1 MELFLQ
7 VLAGVLLTVVLG
19 IALGKQNKDMSMVLT
34 LAVCC
39 MVLAAAI
46 SYLRPVIEFVQQLEV
61 LGGLGS
67 EMLQIMLKAVGIGL
81 ISQIAV
87 LICGDSGNA
96 ALGKT
101 IQILASAVVLWISL
115 PLMRALLEMIQTIL
129 GDL

>member
-61 LGGLGS
+61 LGGLDS

-87 LICGDSGNA
+87 LICGDCGNA

-101 IQILASAVVLWISL
+101 IQILASAVVLWLSL
-115 PLMRALLEMIQTIL
+115 PLMRALLEMIQKIL

>member
-39 MVLAAAI
+39 MVLVAAI
-46 SYLRPVIEFVQQLEV
+46 SYLKPVIDFVHQLEA
-61 LGGLGS
+61 LGGLDS
-67 EMLQIMLKAVGIGL
+67 EMIQIMLKAVGIGL
-81 ISQIAV
+81 ICQIAV

-101 IQILASAVVLWISL
+101 IQILASAVVLWLSL
-115 PLMRALLEMIQTIL
+115 PLMRALLEMIQKIL

>member
-61 LGGLGS
+61 LGGLDS

-81 ISQIAV
+81 KRPDRS
-87 LICGDSGNA
+87 
-96 ALGKT
+96 
-101 IQILASAVVLWISL
+101 
-115 PLMRALLEMIQTIL
+115 
-129 GDL
+129 

>member
-19 IALGKQNKDMSMVLT
+19 IALGKQNKDMSMILT

-39 MVLAAAI
+39 MVLAAAFF
-46 SYLRPVIEFVQQLEV
+46 YLKPVIDFVRQMES
-61 LGGLGS
+61 LGGLDP

-81 ISQIAV
+81 ICQIAV

-115 PLMRALLEMIQTIL
+115 PLMRALLEMIQKIL

>member
-39 MVLAAAI
+39 MVLVAAI
-46 SYLRPVIEFVQQLEV
+46 SYLKPVIDFVHQLEV
-61 LGGLGS
+61 LGGLDS
-67 EMLQIMLKAVGIGL
+67 EMLQIMLKAVGIGM
-81 ISQIAV
+81 ICQIAV
-87 LICGDSGNA
+87 LICGDSGNT

-101 IQILASAVVLWISL
+101 IQILASAVVLWLSL
-115 PLMRALLEMIQTIL
+115 PLMRALLEMIQKIL